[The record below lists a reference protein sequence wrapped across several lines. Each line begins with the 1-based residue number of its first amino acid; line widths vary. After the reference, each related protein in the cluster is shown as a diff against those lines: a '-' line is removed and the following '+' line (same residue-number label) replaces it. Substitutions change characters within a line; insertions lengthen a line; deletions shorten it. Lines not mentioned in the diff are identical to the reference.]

1 MAPRSGVPSVRR
13 HRDRTASAQAPASD
27 QCQHGPVPTPWLADR
42 CSAESG
48 GESVSIV
55 CSSPQPSYYL
65 RAEDQRL
72 LIQRCYC
79 FFEARIEQSC
89 VIATLHTQ
97 ITCAMDRT
105 HGNRRI
111 SHNKASPTALSR
123 DFAASICTLCDRA
136 LHLGTRLAPQKRINV
151 PETIKLLTKSRR
163 QCAWGA
169 GV

>member
-1 MAPRSGVPSVRR
+1 MVPRSGAPSVRR
-13 HRDRTASAQAPASD
+13 HRDRTASARAPASD
-27 QCQHGPVPTPWLADR
+27 QCQHRPVPTPWLADR
-42 CSAESG
+42 CSAEIG
-48 GESVSIV
+48 GESVSVV

-65 RAEDQRL
+65 RAEDQRP

-89 VIATLHTQ
+89 VIATLH
-97 ITCAMDRT
+97 ADHMRDGSYPREPAD
-105 HGNRRI
+105 
-111 SHNKASPTALSR
+111 SHNKALPTALSR

>member
-1 MAPRSGVPSVRR
+1 MVPRSGVPSVRR

-42 CSAESG
+42 YSAESG

-72 LIQRCYC
+72 LVQRCYR

-97 ITCAMDRT
+97 IMCAMDRV

-111 SHNKASPTALSR
+111 RIIKRRQPLSVAICR
-123 DFAASICTLCDRA
+123 EHLHPLRSSSAPWNAASSPKAYQR
-136 LHLGTRLAPQKRINV
+136 TRNN
-151 PETIKLLTKSRR
+151 
-163 QCAWGA
+163 
-169 GV
+169 

>member
-1 MAPRSGVPSVRR
+1 MVPRSGVPSVRR
-13 HRDRTASAQAPASD
+13 HRDRTASSQAPASD

-48 GESVSIV
+48 GESVSVI

-97 ITCAMDRT
+97 IMCAMDRT

-111 SHNKASPTALSR
+111 RIIKRRQPLSVAICR
-123 DFAASICTLCDRA
+123 EHLHPLRSSSAPWNAASSPKAYQR
-136 LHLGTRLAPQKRINV
+136 TRNN
-151 PETIKLLTKSRR
+151 
-163 QCAWGA
+163 
-169 GV
+169 